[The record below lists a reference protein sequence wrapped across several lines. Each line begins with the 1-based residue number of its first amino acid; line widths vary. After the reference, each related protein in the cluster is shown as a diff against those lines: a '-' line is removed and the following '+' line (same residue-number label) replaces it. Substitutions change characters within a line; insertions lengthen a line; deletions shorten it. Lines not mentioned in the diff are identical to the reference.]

1 MASHSGAHLVAF
13 ILPVLFLFLLP
24 FSQFSHAQLLF
35 QGFNW
40 QSSKNTQGW
49 YRVLKNLVPQIGEAR
64 VTHVWLP
71 PPSQSAS
78 PEGYLPGRYYDLD
91 SSKYG
96 SEADLRD
103 LIKAFHA
110 SNVKCLADV
119 VINHRTAAK
128 KDGRGIWAAFE
139 GGKGDGSLDWGAW
152 SICKDDTQYSDG
164 SGNYDTG
171 DSYGPAPDIDH
182 LNQRVQ
188 KELTDWLTWLKTD
201 VGFDGWRLDFAKGY
215 STDVTRGYIQ
225 RAHPEFVVGE
235 VWSSLGSDPV
245 QGPEAHRRELD
256 NWVRGAGG
264 VATAFDFTT
273 KGVLQSA
280 VKDELWRLKDS
291 QGRPSGLIG
300 ISPEKAVTFIDN
312 HDTGSTQ
319 NYWPFPGDK
328 VMQGY
333 AYILTHPG
341 IPSIVSSLTSSVLTF
356 QHFSAQ
362 AGNSFSGQ
370 RFTGKFYD
378 HYFDWGLGKEI
389 KWLAGIREKNGI
401 KAGSTVEILG
411 AEKDLYVA
419 KIDGRVIT
427 KIGSRYDAGGL
438 IPPGF
443 RMAAAGK
450 DYAVWEKI

>member
-1 MASHSGAHLVAF
+1 MVTGCLVWLGPSSPSSLPAF
-13 ILPVLFLFLLP
+13 LIIVIAFNATLHCYKNPTEGG
-24 FSQFSHAQLLF
+24 QEEQIRAFSHAQLLF

-49 YRVLKNLVPQIGEAR
+49 YRVLKNLVPQIAEAR

-78 PEGYLPGRYYDLD
+78 PEGYLPGRYYELD

-96 SEADLRD
+96 SEGDLRE

-110 SNVKCLADV
+110 SNIKCLADV

-128 KDGRGIWAAFE
+128 KDGRGVWALFE
-139 GGKGDGSLDWGAW
+139 GGKGDGRLDWGAW

-164 SGNYDTG
+164 SGNVDTG
-171 DSYGPAPDIDH
+171 DGYGPAPDIDH

-215 STDVTRGYIQ
+215 STEVTRGYIQ
-225 RAHPEFVVGE
+225 RAQPEFVVGE
-235 VWSSLGSDPV
+235 VWSSMGSDPV

-280 VKDELWRLKDS
+280 VKDELWRLKDP

-341 IPSIVSSLTSSVLTF
+341 IPSI
-356 QHFSAQ
+356 
-362 AGNSFSGQ
+362 
-370 RFTGKFYD
+370 FYD

-389 KWLAGIREKNGI
+389 KLLAGIREKNAI
-401 KAGSTVEILG
+401 KPGSTVEILA
-411 AEKDLYVA
+411 AEKDMYVA
-419 KIDGRVIT
+419 RIDGKVIT

-438 IPPGF
+438 IPSGF
-443 RMAAAGK
+443 RMVAAGK